1 MTEEEKTT
9 TQETSCEIDEMQ
21 SKAQKQKTKAEIIL
35 LITTIAFIAF
45 NLYMFFKGSY
55 VLVTETYDYTT
66 AIKISYR
73 DIFKQTEG
81 FSTQLATYMEVRDVT
96 ESLFYEKLCII
107 CLWTGCACMIVGTIQ
122 LIKEQRK
129 LNFLIVGI
137 TLLCIGSSG
146 LFIAFNLIKHTF
158 NSRTGDF
165 GILGAVVKNML
176 SIKSDTFK
184 HFFLNLVIAFI
195 AVCEIE
201 KLKNIYTNIGEEK
214 NEQTEQINTAECQP

>member
-1 MTEEEKTT
+1 MTEEKNITQEDSRVVDEKEST
-9 TQETSCEIDEMQ
+9 TQ
-21 SKAQKQKTKAEIIL
+21 KQRTKSEIIL
-35 LITTIAFIAF
+35 LITLIIFIAF
-45 NLYMFFKGSY
+45 NAYMFFTASY
-55 VLVTETYDYTT
+55 AIVRETYDSQTV
-66 AIKISYR
+66 IDISYR
-73 DIFKQTEG
+73 EIFKQTEG
-81 FSTQLATYMEVRDVT
+81 FSTQLATYMETKDAT
-96 ESLFYEKLCII
+96 ESLFYEKLSILF
-107 CLWTGCACMIVGTIQ
+107 LWAGCASTIVGTIQ
-122 LIKEQRK
+122 LIKEKRK

-137 TLLCIGSSG
+137 MLLCIGSSG